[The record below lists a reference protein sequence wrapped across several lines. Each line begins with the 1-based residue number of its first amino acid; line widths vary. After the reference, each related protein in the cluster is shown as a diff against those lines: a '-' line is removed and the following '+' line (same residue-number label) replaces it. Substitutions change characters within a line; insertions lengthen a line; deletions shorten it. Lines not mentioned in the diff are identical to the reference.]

1 MKKTLEL
8 IVKILTKK
16 NIKIVLMLFILL
28 WLFFSQTYA
37 ADTSNIDKI
46 SETMKSL
53 LSILSWLW
61 IILASIA
68 GKFMVNDMMYWWFL
82 HLDTTLWSLR
92 NVIKNFANFVLW
104 FMLIWTVLKNL
115 FKAWDASEP
124 LKIIKKSVI
133 AWVLIQMSRFLLWA
147 VVDISTIAT
156 SAIWAF
162 PSQFMTENNEY
173 SNNIRQ
179 KLTNIENKTIVF
191 DPKEK
196 FEDMLVVQPKE
207 WQSINTEDDVDNV
220 IDTIMPTYDSVWWPL
235 IFIWAAFFD
244 LLDVDYNGY
253 SSRSDMFIDVWTGFI
268 LTILYTLMMFFLFLF
283 NFLRMVTLWIV
294 IPAMPFVIL
303 GTVFEVKVLDNVW
316 WWFFKIWNIFKLIF
330 KPVLMVWALSLLFI
344 IMMFIKWVM
353 WANWSVHFSDTATT
367 FESTSD
373 GSWKYNSSIHVDWLL
388 NLNLDWAKNSIA
400 DLVVYILWM
409 CLMFFLVWTAI
420 WSKSWIK
427 FIDDTIEWLSKN
439 IKDYLGSVP
448 IIPLWWWKRI
458 WFNKM
463 KDTIN
468 NDVLWNEKLF
478 VNKAGINVDEQT
490 QAVLDKLWVGE
501 SRATLAS
508 ATNVDDF
515 AQQAKSIADGNRW
528 DKNSLE
534 NEINYKNAR
543 KTFIDKHKNSNRGIS
558 GDLDDALEKVF
569 EQSKQSEPA
578 ASNQESSAATKTQ

>member
-1 MKKTLEL
+1 
-8 IVKILTKK
+8 
-16 NIKIVLMLFILL
+16 
-28 WLFFSQTYA
+28 
-37 ADTSNIDKI
+37 
-46 SETMKSL
+46 
-53 LSILSWLW
+53 
-61 IILASIA
+61 
-68 GKFMVNDMMYWWFL
+68 
-82 HLDTTLWSLR
+82 
-92 NVIKNFANFVLW
+92 
-104 FMLIWTVLKNL
+104 
-115 FKAWDASEP
+115 
-124 LKIIKKSVI
+124 
-133 AWVLIQMSRFLLWA
+133 
-147 VVDISTIAT
+147 
-156 SAIWAF
+156 
-162 PSQFMTENNEY
+162 
-173 SNNIRQ
+173 
-179 KLTNIENKTIVF
+179 
-191 DPKEK
+191 
-196 FEDMLVVQPKE
+196 
-207 WQSINTEDDVDNV
+207 
-220 IDTIMPTYDSVWWPL
+220 
-235 IFIWAAFFD
+235 
-244 LLDVDYNGY
+244 
-253 SSRSDMFIDVWTGFI
+253 
-268 LTILYTLMMFFLFLF
+268 
-283 NFLRMVTLWIV
+283 
-294 IPAMPFVIL
+294 VIL